1 MTINVIVSSVLFAVQ
16 KAVDIKRGQL
26 DAISAASIDWNDEA
40 RAILSGIP
48 ASTDVDLASYLV
60 SKKGYNVGDLEAAG
74 AAIAVM
80 EPGTG
85 LIEALATSG
94 DITNFTSGTTPD
106 DEIVQYIVGKLKLE
120 APQPQTQGNTM
131 TAQTATPSI
140 VIDPGMENA
149 INALLSQATKGQLKD
164 LSSILNEKVSLEGQ
178 LTQARQDLTNAL
190 MKARSTPQV
199 TTGKTATAQG
209 DLTYDVVMRKA
220 NDVFPIAN
228 GKATGQGLSFEIPT
242 LVWKDD
248 QGNVVDHPETP
259 DIDTNYDF
267 DGMKL
272 LLSLTAIN
280 RGMNQWLFGH
290 TGTGKSTFVE
300 QVCARM
306 GWPVSR
312 INLDSNLERADL
324 VGHITLSESNGTTV
338 SVYEE
343 GILPRAMQRPG
354 VLLMD
359 EMDAGRP
366 DILFVVQ
373 RALENKGLMLTED
386 KGRIVEPHPLFRFI
400 ATANTRGQGD
410 EYGMY
415 AGTRSMN
422 ASMIDRFTAFIEF
435 QYMKPDRES
444 ALLQSLVPALQKPVA
459 DKMAQ
464 FAAEVRTAFGKG
476 EVYNTISPRGLSVLA
491 DCYATFTGLG
501 TPDNTALQMAMD
513 MSILNKVTN
522 DTRQKFIELAT
533 RVFGIKT
540 K

>member
-1 MTINVIVSSVLFAVQ
+1 
-16 KAVDIKRGQL
+16 
-26 DAISAASIDWNDEA
+26 
-40 RAILSGIP
+40 
-48 ASTDVDLASYLV
+48 
-60 SKKGYNVGDLEAAG
+60 
-74 AAIAVM
+74 
-80 EPGTG
+80 
-85 LIEALATSG
+85 
-94 DITNFTSGTTPD
+94 
-106 DEIVQYIVGKLKLE
+106 
-120 APQPQTQGNTM
+120 
-131 TAQTATPSI
+131 
-140 VIDPGMENA
+140 
-149 INALLSQATKGQLKD
+149 
-164 LSSILNEKVSLEGQ
+164 
-178 LTQARQDLTNAL
+178 
-190 MKARSTPQV
+190 
-199 TTGKTATAQG
+199 
-209 DLTYDVVMRKA
+209 
-220 NDVFPIAN
+220 
-228 GKATGQGLSFEIPT
+228 
-242 LVWKDD
+242 
-248 QGNVVDHPETP
+248 
-259 DIDTNYDF
+259 
-267 DGMKL
+267 
-272 LLSLTAIN
+272 
-280 RGMNQWLFGH
+280 
-290 TGTGKSTFVE
+290 
-300 QVCARM
+300 
-306 GWPVSR
+306 
-312 INLDSNLERADL
+312 
-324 VGHITLSESNGTTV
+324 
-338 SVYEE
+338 
-343 GILPRAMQRPG
+343 
-354 VLLMD
+354 MD

-444 ALLQSLVPALQKPVA
+444 ALLTSLVPALQKPVA

>member
-1 MTINVIVSSVLFAVQ
+1 MTINAIISSVLTAVQ
-16 KAVDIKRGQL
+16 EAVKVKQSSVDGI
-26 DAISAASIDWNDEA
+26 ASSSINWEDEA

-48 ASTDVDLASYLV
+48 VSPEFNLAQFLVD
-60 SKKGYNVGDLEAAG
+60 KKGYGETDLTTAG
-74 AAIAVM
+74 ATIAVM
-80 EPGTG
+80 EPGTN
-85 LIEALATSG
+85 LIAALANGG
-94 DITNFTSGTTPD
+94 DLSTYIGDSTPD
-106 DEIVQYIVGKLKLE
+106 REIVDFILNGLKLSNTQQQG
-120 APQPQTQGNTM
+120 APMTQTN
-131 TAQTATPSI
+131 TPSI
-140 VIDPGMENA
+140 AIDPGMEGA
-149 INALLSQATKGQLKD
+149 INALLSQATKGQIKSLA
-164 LSSILNEKVSLEGQ
+164 SILQEKSTIEGQ
-178 LTQARQDLTNAL
+178 LAQTRQDLTNAL
-190 MKARSTPQV
+190 VKARQAPIITSGTTP
-199 TTGKTATAQG
+199 TAQG
-209 DLTYDVVMRKA
+209 DLTYEVVMRKA
-220 NDVFPIAN
+220 NDVFPVAN
-228 GKATGQGLSFEIPT
+228 GKPSGKGLSFEIPT
-242 LVWKDD
+242 LVWKDST
-248 QGNVVDHPETP
+248 GAVVSHPETP
-259 DIDTNYDF
+259 TIDDNYDF
-267 DGMKL
+267 DALTL
-272 LLSLTAIN
+272 LQSLTALS
-280 RGMNQWLFGH
+280 RGMNQWLYGH

-324 VGHITLSESNGTTV
+324 VGHVTLSESNGTTI

-386 KGRIVEPHPLFRFI
+386 KGRIVQPHGLFRFI

-415 AGTRSMN
+415 SGTRAMN

-435 QYMKPDRES
+435 RYMKPDRES
-444 ALLQSLVPALQKPVA
+444 SLLQSLVPGLPAQVA

-464 FAAEVRTAFGKG
+464 FAHEVRVAFGKG
-476 EVYNTISPRGLSVLA
+476 EVYNTISPRGLSVMA

-501 TPDNTALQMAMD
+501 TPDNTALQIAMD

-533 RVFGIKT
+533 RTFGIKA